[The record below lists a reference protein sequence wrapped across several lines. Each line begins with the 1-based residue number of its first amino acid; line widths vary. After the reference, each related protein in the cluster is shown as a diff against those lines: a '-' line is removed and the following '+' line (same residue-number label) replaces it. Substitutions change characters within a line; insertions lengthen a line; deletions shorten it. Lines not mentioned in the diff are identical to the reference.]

1 MTVLSNIDMEKEL
14 VKGNILIFPFSK
26 ENIKGASYNLTASH
40 LAWKIPEKEGDSY
53 KSAYD
58 EIKNKVIIY
67 GKSTVLVV
75 TNETIW
81 VSEGIAGTYHSK
93 VKVVSQGTGHIGTT
107 LDPGYMGVSVI
118 AIHNHTQKDIELIPG
133 ESTFA
138 SIVFQYVRT
147 KCEPEQHNNRPGR
160 PDILKRVGLNDKEDE
175 WLNEQFRN
183 YKKSLQS
190 KLKTNKDF
198 QDLVEKR
205 KNSFSAYVFKPYVI
219 YTTFILAS
227 SSLAAFL
234 SSNQSNLKETNWY
247 SAANFFADKATVGF
261 TGAFIV
267 QLINDI
273 QGRKKEI

>member
-1 MTVLSNIDMEKEL
+1 MTVLSNIDIEKEL

-26 ENIKGASYNLTASH
+26 ENLKGASYNLTASH

-67 GKSTVLVV
+67 GKSTVLLV

-81 VSEGIAGTYHSK
+81 VSERIAGTYHSK
-93 VKVVSQGTGHIGTT
+93 VRVVSQGTGHIGTT

-118 AIHNHTQKDIELIPG
+118 AVHNHTEKDIELIPG

-147 KCEPEQHNNRPGR
+147 KSEPEQHNNRPGR
-160 PDILKRVGLNDKEDE
+160 LDILTRVGLTDKENE

-198 QDLVEKR
+198 QNLVEKG
-205 KNSFSAYVFKPYVI
+205 KNSFYTYVFKPYVI

-247 SAANFFADKATVGF
+247 SAANFFADKATIGF

-273 QGRKKEI
+273 QGRNKEI